1 MRPKS
6 AEPPRS
12 PLLKRVQSEEKLS
25 PSYTGDKKHLCPRK
39 HSLEVTQEEVQ
50 DEELRT
56 GEREYTVLQSV
67 EETSCEPLAVTRVRP
82 VEQGCLKRPMSRKM
96 GRQESIEELDKE
108 KLKSKMV
115 VKRQDWSERRESLQK
130 QDALWES
137 DSSPLC
143 GDDRDESFLV
153 RGQNKP
159 QSSPESGPLEAKA
172 ASATLKDVLYKK
184 LTTRASEGITEPS
197 GGSSDCEGG
206 LRSTLCSI
214 HPERQH
220 SRQAKDNM
228 KPDRLD
234 FKAPNIEFTR
244 KRLSFEEREDC
255 ICRLSPGIHENLHF
269 GSTRSKSLQLDTAM
283 SHDHMKV
290 GLGSVHSSPEGL
302 APKIFSGRGESAVEK
317 LQLISSADSPLRKT
331 SSEYKL
337 EGRHVSSLKPLEG
350 TLDIGLLSG
359 PRVPKTETTLSKMQE
374 NTSDTVSVTPPI
386 WLQSPT
392 EKQITIPQLK
402 TTDKLKS
409 PVACPPNLEAL
420 NSTVISKDQSKNA
433 ETEVKI
439 NTSDEKTQDRQSDS
453 LKSPA
458 SKVEASV
465 FTVKQES
472 RTGMKVSSTLA
483 HEHRG
488 PRHSSHFSS
497 CGKTP
502 SIREVSNEDQEDE
515 VEQQVVAPHTISQNT
530 DSSKTVVSLTSTKLE
545 VEKTSPAPTQ
555 VVTLATDASQP
566 SPVSLR
572 QSMKASVDTSPLQ
585 SCEKKTAI
593 AQNPN
598 MPCVPKVNVQN
609 NSACVH
615 VPENVLSKQQQLSI
629 CSSDTESHVSIKTSA
644 SGKYC
649 TLKSSGGGV
658 STDKGQPDKSAVK
671 VISDTGGSGDKK
683 EINSSTAEKV
693 AQKRQI
699 PTVNMAASLKN
710 ETGVTLGVNKKDTV
724 STGAVESN
732 SKSVQKKEDPI
743 SPNKKNKSSIK
754 DSEQLSKQCWAEK
767 AQHKLSALDYST
779 SKKEETVCVKENT
792 VVHSEKQKS
801 SASAT
806 ANENVVSPKSNSR
819 PDPQP
824 VTTTAVK
831 PENETRTLEVKYHYI
846 APLAPVVK
854 VGLSAKQS
862 KGSLPSTSNIHV
874 TPRDANQKEASL
886 PSSGVD
892 GKFEKPVQPTHC
904 PAPADV
910 KQRETQPKSSV
921 ATTTHTVKKNTQDSK
936 PKSPPP
942 KTVPSSS
949 TLKSSSIAPGPA
961 VKQSPDARQTSPKNQ
976 APVIKDHR
984 DSKPK
989 DVASPFTTSQHLQQ
1003 QQHKKEPLPASHA
1016 PPQPAPPPVLPKPAL
1031 KKETLNSGAVSA
1043 RVSTCAPHEAV
1054 VKAPMVVPKAEV
1066 LTPDSRKSPDTRIN
1080 SPDKQ
1085 ATSSRK
1091 EQTERKKKET
1101 VPEATSAQKN
1111 AKRDSPR
1118 AAPPAPKDSSGKD
1131 TGRCKQQKESPRSS
1145 SNKK

>member
-1 MRPKS
+1 M
-6 AEPPRS
+6 
-12 PLLKRVQSEEKLS
+12 QSEEKLS

-56 GEREYTVLQSV
+56 GEREYTILQSV
-67 EETSCEPLAVTRVRP
+67 EETSCEPVAVPRVRP

-143 GDDRDESFLV
+143 VDDRDEGFVV

-159 QSSPESGPLEAKA
+159 QSSPECGPLEAKA

-197 GGSSDCEGG
+197 GGSSECEGG

-234 FKAPNIEFTR
+234 FKAPKIEFTR

-359 PRVPKTETTLSKMQE
+359 PRVPKSETSLSKTPE
-374 NTSDTVSVTPPI
+374 NTSDTVSVAPPI

-392 EKQITIPQLK
+392 EKQITIPGLK
-402 TTDKLKS
+402 TTDKPKS
-409 PVACPPNLEAL
+409 PVACSPNREAL
-420 NSTVISKDQSKNA
+420 NSTVISEDQSNNA
-433 ETEVKI
+433 ATEVKI

-472 RTGMKVSSTLA
+472 RTGMKVSSALA

-515 VEQQVVAPHTISQNT
+515 VEQQEVTPQTISQNT
-530 DSSKTVVSLTSTKLE
+530 DSPKTVVSLTSTKLE
-545 VEKTSPAPTQ
+545 VEKIPPAPTQ
-555 VVTLATDASQP
+555 VVTLATDASEP

-585 SCEKKTAI
+585 SCEKKTAT
-593 AQNPN
+593 AQNSN
-598 MPCVPKVNVQN
+598 MACVPAVNVQN
-609 NSACVH
+609 ISASVH
-615 VPENVLSKQQQLSI
+615 VPEKVLSKQQQPNV
-629 CSSDTESHVSIKTSA
+629 CSSNTESHVSITASA
-644 SGKYC
+644 SGETC
-649 TLKSSGGGV
+649 HLKSSVGGV
-658 STDKGQPDKSAVK
+658 GTDRRQTDGSAVK
-671 VISDTGGSGDKK
+671 VISDTGDKT
-683 EINSSTAEKV
+683 ENNSSTAGKV
-693 AQKRQI
+693 EQKRQI
-699 PTVNMAASLKN
+699 QIQSLKK
-710 ETGVTLGVNKKDTV
+710 ETGATQGLNKKDNAV
-724 STGAVESN
+724 STVESN
-732 SKSVQKKEDPI
+732 RKSVQKQEDPI
-743 SPNKKNKSSIK
+743 SPNQKNKSSVK
-754 DSEQLSKQCWAEK
+754 DSEQLSKQCSAEK
-767 AQHKLSALDYST
+767 AQQKLSAVDYCT
-779 SKKEETVCVKENT
+779 SKKEETVWVQENT
-792 VVHSEKQKS
+792 VVPSEKR

-806 ANENVVSPKSNSR
+806 ANEHVSPKSNSR

-824 VTTTAVK
+824 VTTTSVK
-831 PENETRTLEVKYHYI
+831 PEKETRTLEVKSHCNST
-846 APLAPVVK
+846 PLVPVVK
-854 VGLSAKQS
+854 GSPNVKQS
-862 KGSLPSTSNIHV
+862 KESLPSTSNIHV
-874 TPRDANQKEASL
+874 TRDANQKESSS

-892 GKFEKPVQPTHC
+892 GKLERSVQLTHR
-904 PAPADV
+904 PAPANG

-921 ATTTHTVKKNTQDSK
+921 ATTTHTVKENTQDSK

-949 TLKSSSIAPGPA
+949 TLKTSSVAPAPA
-961 VKQSPDARQTSPKNQ
+961 VKQSLDAKQTSPKNQ
-976 APVIKDHR
+976 VPVIKDHH

-989 DVASPFTTSQHLQQ
+989 DVASPLTTSQHHLQH
-1003 QQHKKEPLPASHA
+1003 HKKEPLPSSHA
-1016 PPQPAPPPVLPKPAL
+1016 PSQPAPPPVLPKPAL
-1031 KKETLNSGAVSA
+1031 KKEPLNSGAVSA
-1043 RVSTCAPHEAV
+1043 RVSTSAPHEAV
-1054 VKAPMVVPKAEV
+1054 VKAPMDVPKSEV
-1066 LTPDSRKSPDTRIN
+1066 PTPDSRKSPDTRIN

-1085 ATSSRK
+1085 AASSRK
-1091 EQTERKKKET
+1091 EQTEKKRKET
-1101 VPEATSAQKN
+1101 VQEATSAQKST
-1111 AKRDSPR
+1111 KRDSPR
-1118 AAPPAPKDSSGKD
+1118 AAPPAPKDSSGKE

>member
-56 GEREYTVLQSV
+56 GERDYTILQSV
-67 EETSCEPLAVTRVRP
+67 EETPCEPLAITRVRP

-137 DSSPLC
+137 DSSALC

-159 QSSPESGPLEAKA
+159 QNSPESGPLEAKA
-172 ASATLKDVLYKK
+172 ASTTLKDVLYKK
-184 LTTRASEGITEPS
+184 LTTRATEGITEPS
-197 GGSSDCEGG
+197 GGSSECEGG

-255 ICRLSPGIHENLHF
+255 VCRLSPGIHENLHF

-290 GLGSVHSSPEGL
+290 GLGSIHSSPEGL
-302 APKIFSGRGESAVEK
+302 PPKLFSGRGESAVEK
-317 LQLISSADSPLRKT
+317 LQLISSAESPLRKT

-359 PRVPKTETTLSKMQE
+359 PRVSKTETCLSKMPE
-374 NTSDTVSVTPPI
+374 NTSDTVPVTPPI

-409 PVACPPNLEAL
+409 PHSCSASPEAL
-420 NSTVISKDQSKNA
+420 NSTVISKDQLNNA
-433 ETEVKI
+433 ATDVKI
-439 NTSDEKTQDRQSDS
+439 NTSEEKIQDRHSDS
-453 LKSPA
+453 LKAPA
-458 SKVEASV
+458 SKVEPST
-465 FTVKQES
+465 FSVKQES
-472 RTGMKVSSTLA
+472 RTGMKTSSALV

-488 PRHSSHFSS
+488 PRHSSHFST

-515 VEQQVVAPHTISQNT
+515 LEQQEIPTHTSSQNT
-530 DSSKTVVSLTSTKLE
+530 DSSKTVVSLTSAKLE
-545 VEKTSPAPTQ
+545 VEKTSPQPTQ
-555 VVTLATDASQP
+555 VATACEP
-566 SPVSLR
+566 LPVSLK
-572 QSMKASVDTSPLQ
+572 QSMNYGLDTGQLQ
-585 SCEKKTAI
+585 SSEKKPTI
-593 AQNPN
+593 SQNSN
-598 MPCVPKVNVQN
+598 TTCVSKVNVQN
-609 NSACVH
+609 SSASVR
-615 VPENVLSKQQQLSI
+615 VPENVLSKQQQLNI
-629 CSSDTESHVSIKTSA
+629 CSSNTEPKVSVTTSA
-644 SGKYC
+644 SGKFC
-649 TLKSSGGGV
+649 TLKLGGQDCTEGYV
-658 STDKGQPDKSAVK
+658 GTERVKSDMSAAK
-671 VISDTGGSGDKK
+671 VISDKGSSGDKK
-683 EINSSTAEKV
+683 EIKSSTAEKV
-693 AQKRQI
+693 EQKRQI
-699 PTVNMAASLKN
+699 PTVNMATSIKN
-710 ETGVTLGVNKKDTV
+710 EKEVTLSDKKENTV
-724 STGAVESN
+724 SGGAVESN
-732 SKSVQKKEDPI
+732 SILMQKKEDPI
-743 SPNKKNKSSIK
+743 SPKKKNKGSIK
-754 DSEQLSKQCWAEK
+754 ASEQLSKHCPAEK
-767 AQHKLSALDYST
+767 AQHKFSASEYCT
-779 SKKEETVCVKENT
+779 TKKEETVRVKEST
-792 VVHSEKQKS
+792 VVPSEKQKMS
-801 SASAT
+801 TPAT
-806 ANENVVSPKSNSR
+806 ANENVESPKSKSR

-824 VTTTAVK
+824 VTPIAVK
-831 PENETRTLEVKYHYI
+831 AEKDTRTLEVKSHCT
-846 APLAPVVK
+846 APPVPAVK
-854 VGLSAKQS
+854 GSPNSKQS
-862 KGSLPSTSNIHV
+862 KECALSTSNIQV
-874 TPRDANQKEASL
+874 THDAKQKDASL
-886 PSSGVD
+886 PTSGADV
-892 GKFEKPVQPTHC
+892 KPKESVQLTHC
-904 PAPADV
+904 PALADV

-921 ATTTHTVKKNTQDSK
+921 ATTTHTAKENPQDSK

-949 TLKSSSIAPGPA
+949 TPKTSTAPAPA
-961 VKQSPDARQTSPKNQ
+961 VKQSLDAKQTSPKSQ
-976 APVIKDHR
+976 APVIKDHHH
-984 DSKPK
+984 SKPK
-989 DVASPFTTSQHLQQ
+989 DVAPPLTAPQHQLQQ
-1003 QQHKKEPLPASHA
+1003 HRKEPLLLSHV
-1016 PPQPAPPPVLPKPAL
+1016 PSQPAPPPVMPKPAL
-1031 KKETLNSGAVSA
+1031 KKETHSGAVSG
-1043 RVSTCAPHEAV
+1043 RVSTCAAQETV
-1054 VKAPMVVPKAEV
+1054 VKASTDTPKSEV
-1066 LTPDSRKSPDTRIN
+1066 HTPDSHKCPDTRIN

-1085 ATSSRK
+1085 AATSRK
-1091 EQTERKKKET
+1091 DQAERKKKET
-1101 VPEATSAQKN
+1101 VQEVTCAQKN
-1111 AKRDSPR
+1111 TKRDSPR
-1118 AAPPAPKDSSGKD
+1118 AAPSAPKDSLGKD
-1131 TGRCKQQKESPRSS
+1131 SGRSKQQKESPRSS